1 MSTEAARPHFPATDD
16 LHRLQTKRRALRLAF
31 GTAIGF
37 AVANALSWP
46 ASLLTPIMFVQLSV
60 GLRACPTLGSAAAVI
75 AAVAACV
82 GIGWL
87 VTTVVGI
94 PSLCVLLI
102 AMLLFTA
109 FYVQAGRGGLAPFVL
124 MVAVCVLPVLA
135 LQAAEAATVVAAE
148 LIRASIAAFFLVW
161 ATWAA
166 FPDPQTAT
174 TPLPP
179 PRPAASVA
187 SSRARAR
194 VALVN
199 TAVLMPVEIAFLLF
213 DLTNA
218 MVALITT
225 IAIVRTQTHA
235 VRLGM
240 VGGLL
245 QGNVLAGLAAFGAG
259 SLIMAWPSLPMLF
272 FSVLL
277 VALLFADRLTVAE
290 PDRSPTY
297 VVGLTSSIALLD
309 GSLSAFSEGAG
320 EGVYQRLVY
329 VAAAIAYI
337 LGALALTEGLRPK
350 RPDKQ

>member
-1 MSTEAARPHFPATDD
+1 MSTEAARPNFLATDD

-31 GTAIGF
+31 GTATGF

-46 ASLLTPIMFVQLSV
+46 ASLLTPIMFIQLSV

-148 LIRASIAAFFLVW
+148 LIKASIAAFFLVW

-174 TPLPP
+174 TPPS
-179 PRPAASVA
+179 PRAAASVA

>member
-1 MSTEAARPHFPATDD
+1 MSTEAARPNFPATDD
-16 LHRLQTKRRALRLAF
+16 LHRLQTTRRALRLAF
-31 GTAIGF
+31 GTATGF

-46 ASLLTPIMFVQLSV
+46 ASLLTPILFIQLSV

-109 FYVQAGRGGLAPFVL
+109 FYVQAGREGLAPFVL
-124 MVAVCVLPVLA
+124 MVAVSVLPVLA

-148 LIRASIAAFFLVW
+148 LIKASIAAFLLVW

-174 TPLPP
+174 TPPS
-179 PRPAASVA
+179 PRAAASVA

-309 GSLSAFSEGAG
+309 GALSAFSEGAG
-320 EGVYQRLVY
+320 EGVYQRLLY

-350 RPDKQ
+350 QPDKQ

>member
-1 MSTEAARPHFPATDD
+1 
-16 LHRLQTKRRALRLAF
+16 
-31 GTAIGF
+31 
-37 AVANALSWP
+37 
-46 ASLLTPIMFVQLSV
+46 MFIQLSV

-87 VTTVVGI
+87 VTTVVEI
-94 PSLCVLLI
+94 PTLCVLLI

-124 MVAVCVLPVLA
+124 MVAVSVLPVLA

-148 LIRASIAAFFLVW
+148 LIKASIAAFFLVW

-174 TPLPP
+174 TPPS
-179 PRPAASVA
+179 PRAAASVA

-218 MVALITT
+218 TVALITT

-297 VVGLTSSIALLD
+297 VVGLTSSMALLD
-309 GSLSAFSEGAG
+309 GSLSGEGAG
-320 EGVYQRLVY
+320 EGVYQRLIY

>member
-1 MSTEAARPHFPATDD
+1 MSTETARPHSLATGD
-16 LHRLQTKRRALRLAF
+16 LHRLRTTRRALRLAF
-31 GTAIGF
+31 GTATGF
-37 AVANALSWP
+37 TVANALGWP
-46 ASLLTPIMFVQLSV
+46 AALLTPILFIQLSV
-60 GLRACPTLGSAAAVI
+60 GLRECPTLGSAAAVI

-87 VTTVVGI
+87 VTTVVKM

-109 FYVQAGRGGLAPFVL
+109 FYVQAGRVGGLAPFVL
-124 MVAVCVLPVLA
+124 MVAVCVLPVVA
-135 LQAAEAATVVAAE
+135 LQSLETAALVAAE
-148 LIRASIAAFFLVW
+148 LIKASIAAFSLVW

-166 FPDPQTAT
+166 FPDPRVMT
-174 TPLPP
+174 PP
-179 PRPAASVA
+179 PSLRAAAPVA
-187 SSRARAR
+187 SARARAR

-218 MVALITT
+218 IVALITT
-225 IAIVRTQTHA
+225 IAIVRTQTHV

-245 QGNVLAGLAAFGAG
+245 HGNVLAGLAALGAG
-259 SLIMAWPSLPMLF
+259 NLIMAWPSLPMLF
-272 FSVLL
+272 LSVLL
-277 VALLFADRLTVAE
+277 VALLFADRLTLAA
-290 PDRSPTY
+290 PNRAPTY

-309 GSLSAFSEGAG
+309 GTLSAFSEGAG
-320 EGVYQRLVY
+320 EGAYQRLLY

-350 RPDKQ
+350 RHEQ

>member
-1 MSTEAARPHFPATDD
+1 MSTEAARPHFLGTDD

-46 ASLLTPIMFVQLSV
+46 ASLLTPIMFIQLSV

-87 VTTVVGI
+87 LTTVVGI

-135 LQAAEAATVVAAE
+135 LQAPEAATVVAAE

-174 TPLPP
+174 TPPS
-179 PRPAASVA
+179 PRAAASVA

-272 FSVLL
+272 FSVLV
-277 VALLFADRLTVAE
+277 VALLFADWLTAAE
-290 PDRSPTY
+290 PAIEQPDVWT
-297 VVGLTSSIALLD
+297 
-309 GSLSAFSEGAG
+309 F
-320 EGVYQRLVY
+320 GV
-329 VAAAIAYI
+329 
-337 LGALALTEGLRPK
+337 GALRHPGCAS
-350 RPDKQ
+350 

>member
-1 MSTEAARPHFPATDD
+1 MSTEAARPNFPATDD

-46 ASLLTPIMFVQLSV
+46 ASLLTPIMFIQLSV

-102 AMLLFTA
+102 AMLLFAA

-124 MVAVCVLPVLA
+124 MVAVSVLPVLA

-148 LIRASIAAFFLVW
+148 LIKASIAAFFLVW

-166 FPDPQTAT
+166 FPDPWMPT
-174 TPLPP
+174 PP
-179 PRPAASVA
+179 PLLRAAAPAASA
-187 SSRARAR
+187 HARAR
-194 VALVN
+194 VAMVN

-218 MVALITT
+218 IVALITT

-259 SLIMAWPSLPMLF
+259 SLIMTWPSLPMLF

-290 PDRSPTY
+290 PARAPTY

-350 RPDKQ
+350 RSHEQ

>member
-1 MSTEAARPHFPATDD
+1 MSTEAARPNFPATDD

-46 ASLLTPIMFVQLSV
+46 ASLLTPIMFIQLSV

-102 AMLLFTA
+102 AMLLFAA

-124 MVAVCVLPVLA
+124 MVAVSVLPVLA

-148 LIRASIAAFFLVW
+148 LIKASIAAFFLVW

-166 FPDPQTAT
+166 FPDPWMPT
-174 TPLPP
+174 PP
-179 PRPAASVA
+179 PSLRAAAPAASA
-187 SSRARAR
+187 RARAR

-218 MVALITT
+218 IVALITT

-272 FSVLL
+272 FSVLF

>member
-1 MSTEAARPHFPATDD
+1 MSTEAAQPHSPATGD

-31 GTAIGF
+31 GTATGF
-37 AVANALSWP
+37 KVANALDWP
-46 ASLLTPIMFVQLSV
+46 AALLTPIMFIQLSV
-60 GLRACPTLGSAAAVI
+60 GLRACPTLGSAAGVI

-102 AMLLFTA
+102 AMLLFAA
-109 FYVQAGRGGLAPFVL
+109 FYVQAGRWGLGAVRPDGRRLRPSGGG
-124 MVAVCVLPVLA
+124 

-166 FPDPQTAT
+166 FPDPRMLT
-174 TPLPP
+174 PP
-179 PRPAASVA
+179 PSPRAAAPVA
-187 SSRARAR
+187 SARARAR

-218 MVALITT
+218 IVALITT

-350 RPDKQ
+350 RSDKQ

>member
-1 MSTEAARPHFPATDD
+1 MSTEAARPHFPASDD

-31 GTAIGF
+31 GTAVGF

-46 ASLLTPIMFVQLSV
+46 ASLLTPIMFIQLSV

-102 AMLLFTA
+102 AMLLFIA

-135 LQAAEAATVVAAE
+135 LQAPEAATVVAAE

-166 FPDPQTAT
+166 FPDPRMAT
-174 TPLPP
+174 TPPS
-179 PRPAASVA
+179 PRAAASVA

>member
-31 GTAIGF
+31 GTATGF

-46 ASLLTPIMFVQLSV
+46 ASLLTPIMFIQLSV

-102 AMLLFTA
+102 AMLLFIA

-124 MVAVCVLPVLA
+124 MVAVSVLPVLA

-148 LIRASIAAFFLVW
+148 LIRASIAAFFLLW

-166 FPDPQTAT
+166 FPDQQTVT
-174 TPLPP
+174 TLLPP
-179 PRPAASVA
+179 PRAAASVA
-187 SSRARAR
+187 SSQARVR

-320 EGVYQRLVY
+320 EGVYQRLIY

>member
-1 MSTEAARPHFPATDD
+1 MSTEAARPNFPATDD

-31 GTAIGF
+31 GTATGF

-46 ASLLTPIMFVQLSV
+46 ASLLTPIMFIQLSV

-124 MVAVCVLPVLA
+124 MVAVSVLPVLA

-148 LIRASIAAFFLVW
+148 LIKASIAAFFLVW

-174 TPLPP
+174 TPPS
-179 PRPAASVA
+179 PRAAASVA

-320 EGVYQRLVY
+320 EGVYQRLIY

>member
-1 MSTEAARPHFPATDD
+1 MSTEAARPNFPATDD

-46 ASLLTPIMFVQLSV
+46 ASLLTPIMFIQLSV

-124 MVAVCVLPVLA
+124 MVAVSVLPVLA

-148 LIRASIAAFFLVW
+148 LIKASIAAFFLVW

-174 TPLPP
+174 TPPS
-179 PRPAASVA
+179 PRAAASVA

>member
-1 MSTEAARPHFPATDD
+1 MSTEAARPNFPATDD

-31 GTAIGF
+31 GTAVGF

-46 ASLLTPIMFVQLSV
+46 ASLLTPIMFIQLSV

-135 LQAAEAATVVAAE
+135 LQAPEAATVVAAE

-174 TPLPP
+174 TPPS
-179 PRPAASVA
+179 PRAAASVA

-199 TAVLMPVEIAFLLF
+199 TAVLMPVEIAFLVF

-218 MVALITT
+218 IVALITT

-245 QGNVLAGLAAFGAG
+245 QGNVLAGLAAFGTG

-320 EGVYQRLVY
+320 EGVYQRLIY

-350 RPDKQ
+350 RPGKQ

>member
-1 MSTEAARPHFPATDD
+1 MSTEAARPNFPATDD

-31 GTAIGF
+31 GTATGF

-46 ASLLTPIMFVQLSV
+46 ASLLTPIMFIQLSV

-124 MVAVCVLPVLA
+124 MVAVSVLPVLA

-148 LIRASIAAFFLVW
+148 LIRASIAAFFLFW

-174 TPLPP
+174 TPPS
-179 PRPAASVA
+179 PRAAASVA

-235 VRLGM
+235 IRLGM

-320 EGVYQRLVY
+320 EGVYQRLIY

>member
-31 GTAIGF
+31 GTATGF

-46 ASLLTPIMFVQLSV
+46 ASLLTPIMFIQLSV

-102 AMLLFTA
+102 AMLLFAA
-109 FYVQAGRGGLAPFVL
+109 FYVQAGRVGGLAPFVL
-124 MVAVCVLPVLA
+124 MVAVCVLPVVA
-135 LQAAEAATVVAAE
+135 LQSVEAAALVAAE
-148 LIRASIAAFFLVW
+148 LIKASIAAFLLVW

-166 FPDPQTAT
+166 FPDPRVMT
-174 TPLPP
+174 PP
-179 PRPAASVA
+179 PSLRAAAPVA
-187 SSRARAR
+187 SARARAR

-199 TAVLMPVEIAFLLF
+199 TAVLMPIEIAFLLF

-218 MVALITT
+218 IVALITT
-225 IAIVRTQTHA
+225 IAIVRTQTHV

-245 QGNVLAGLAAFGAG
+245 HGNVLAGLAAVGAG
-259 SLIMAWPSLPMLF
+259 NLIMAWPSLPMLF
-272 FSVLL
+272 LSVLL
-277 VALLFADRLTVAE
+277 VALLFADRLTVAA
-290 PDRSPTY
+290 PDRAPVY

-337 LGALALTEGLRPK
+337 LGALAMTEGLRPK
-350 RPDKQ
+350 RPDMR

>member
-1 MSTEAARPHFPATDD
+1 MSTEAARPHFLARDD

-46 ASLLTPIMFVQLSV
+46 ASLLTPIMFIQLSV

-124 MVAVCVLPVLA
+124 MVAVCVLPAVS
-135 LQAAEAATVVAAE
+135 LQAAEAATLVAAE
-148 LIRASIAAFFLVW
+148 LIKASIAAFFLVW

-166 FPDPQTAT
+166 FPDPRMVT
-174 TPLPP
+174 TPPS
-179 PRPAASVA
+179 PRAAAPVA
-187 SSRARAR
+187 SARARAG

-199 TAVLMPVEIAFLLF
+199 TAVLMPVAIAFLLF

-235 VRLGM
+235 IRLGM

-245 QGNVLAGLAAFGAG
+245 QGNVLAGLAALGAG

-320 EGVYQRLVY
+320 EGVYQRLIY

-350 RPDKQ
+350 RSDK